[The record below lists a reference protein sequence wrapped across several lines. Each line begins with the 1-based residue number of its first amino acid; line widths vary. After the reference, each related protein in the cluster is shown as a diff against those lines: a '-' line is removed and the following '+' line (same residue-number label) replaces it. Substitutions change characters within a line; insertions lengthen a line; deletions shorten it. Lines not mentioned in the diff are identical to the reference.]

1 MIGRGEP
8 NALQMKVTCCSLCVE
23 IIFGEVLTNRV
34 TAQEKKAK

>member
-8 NALQMKVTCCSLCVE
+8 NALQMKVTCSFCVE